1 MFNSLLA
8 SGLTAQ
14 SFLICTAVSLVL
26 GLLTALCF
34 LIQLGWLIAMLPKY
48 GSRNICLEMK
58 NMPVFLT
65 YHFSLLI
72 WNEHR
77 GWDG

>member
-34 LIQLGWLIAMLPKY
+34 SFRQALP
-48 GSRNICLEMK
+48 RA
-58 NMPVFLT
+58 FA
-65 YHFSLLI
+65 
-72 WNEHR
+72 
-77 GWDG
+77 

>member
-26 GLLTALCF
+26 GLLTA
-34 LIQLGWLIAMLPKY
+34 
-48 GSRNICLEMK
+48 
-58 NMPVFLT
+58 
-65 YHFSLLI
+65 
-72 WNEHR
+72 HR
-77 GWDG
+77 KHSPRSGKERH